1 VYHLFHGFVVW
12 EGLWVWCG
20 GRVVGSFVGF
30 GDVWA
35 LGVLV
40 VGVVM
45 LVACSACAVVFVF
58 L

>member
-1 VYHLFHGFVVW
+1 VCVLFRGLVVW
-12 EGLWVWCG
+12 EGLWVRCG
-20 GRVVGSFVGF
+20 SRVVESFVGF
-30 GDVWA
+30 RHVWA

-45 LVACSACAVVFVF
+45 LVACSAYVVVFVS